1 MFESIYN
8 LSKERFVRSRGNI
21 ISFAF
26 LNNVVPVLMGLYIFI
41 NPFPHMT
48 AIKETCFY
56 VSFFIVF
63 LLIIFKKTD
72 FSFETPLLILFILFV
87 CWVFLG
93 LFFALDKGNSIH
105 DFYSHLLRY
114 VVIYFILINFFNS
127 KKRFI
132 NLLRIIIISSISY
145 SILGLFYFYIIM
157 GHSWATRFS
166 YGGSTGLLGY
176 EVFGNSICVLVIF
189 SILLS
194 FNFLVDEFLRRK
206 AALVFCLVP
215 QVALVFLV
223 QSKGAYIAL
232 VLSLIV
238 LLWRN
243 KKILLAVLVI
253 LVVVTAVSPI
263 KGRLSGLTTTE
274 GISGNYRIKMMFT
287 TLEIVKDYP
296 VIGIGF
302 GNETY
307 GKRVDLEMYNNR
319 VPEKYRQ
326 SNNNIIAAP
335 HNMFLNI
342 LVRTGFLGLALFLS
356 ILFVFVRMCWRC
368 VRYGEDDFV
377 KKWGLCIGSAFL
389 AFFVIGMFEQ
399 MFHHVTE
406 VILYTIFSMGT
417 ILWRLNKKGDAA
429 LPSYDKMKLSSVLP
443 L

>member
-1 MFESIYN
+1 MFKSSYCYVIDQFAN
-8 LSKERFVRSRGNI
+8 LKEDHRVFKL
-21 ISFAF
+21 
-26 LNNVVPVLMGLYIFI
+26 LNYLIPVLMGIFIFI

-48 AIKETCFY
+48 SIKEICIY
-56 VSFFIVF
+56 LSFFVVF
-63 LLIIFKKTD
+63 SLVIFKKTD
-72 FSFETPLLILFILFV
+72 FSFRTPLLVPFILFV
-87 CWVFLG
+87 CWAFFG
-93 LFFALDKGNSIH
+93 LFFALDKENSIH

-132 NLLRIIIISSISY
+132 NLSRIIIISSTSY

-157 GHSWATRFS
+157 GNSWTTRFS

-176 EVFGNSICVLVIF
+176 EVFGNSICALVIF

-194 FNFLVDEFLRRK
+194 LNFFMDGSLRRK

-243 KKILLAVLVI
+243 KKILLSVLVI
-253 LVVVTAVSPI
+253 LVIVTAISPI
-263 KGRLSGLTTTE
+263 KGRLSRLTTTE
-274 GISGNYRIKMMFT
+274 DISGNYRIEVMFT

-296 VIGIGF
+296 VTGIGF

-356 ILFVFVRMCWRC
+356 ILFVFVRMCLRC

-389 AFFVIGMFEQ
+389 GFFVIGMFEQ
-399 MFHHVTE
+399 MFHHVVE
-406 VILYTIFSMGT
+406 VVMYTILSMGT
-417 ILWRLNKKGDAA
+417 ILWRINNSIAR
-429 LPSYDKMKLSSVLP
+429 
-443 L
+443 

>member
-1 MFESIYN
+1 
-8 LSKERFVRSRGNI
+8 
-21 ISFAF
+21 
-26 LNNVVPVLMGLYIFI
+26 
-41 NPFPHMT
+41 
-48 AIKETCFY
+48 
-56 VSFFIVF
+56 
-63 LLIIFKKTD
+63 
-72 FSFETPLLILFILFV
+72 
-87 CWVFLG
+87 
-93 LFFALDKGNSIH
+93 
-105 DFYSHLLRY
+105 
-114 VVIYFILINFFNS
+114 
-127 KKRFI
+127 
-132 NLLRIIIISSISY
+132 
-145 SILGLFYFYIIM
+145 M
-157 GHSWATRFS
+157 GHSWTTRFS
-166 YGGSTGLLGY
+166 YGGLTGLLGY
-176 EVFGNSICVLVIF
+176 EVFGNSICALVIF

-194 FNFLVDEFLRRK
+194 FNFLVDESLRRK

-243 KKILLAVLVI
+243 KKILLSVLVI
-253 LVVVTAVSPI
+253 LVIVTAVSPI

-274 GISGNYRIKMMFT
+274 GISENYRIKMMFT

-296 VIGIGF
+296 VTGIGF

-326 SNNNIIAAP
+326 GNNNIIAAP
-335 HNMFLNI
+335 HNIILNI

-356 ILFVFVRMCWRC
+356 ILFIFVRMCWRC
-368 VRYGEDDFV
+368 VSYGEDDFV

-389 AFFVIGMFEQ
+389 SFFVIGMFEQ

-417 ILWRLNKKGDAA
+417 ILWRLNKKGDA
-429 LPSYDKMKLSSVLP
+429 LPSYDK
-443 L
+443 

>member
-1 MFESIYN
+1 MFKSSYCYVIDQFAN
-8 LSKERFVRSRGNI
+8 LKEDHRVFKL
-21 ISFAF
+21 
-26 LNNVVPVLMGLYIFI
+26 LNYLIPVLMGIFIFI

-48 AIKETCFY
+48 SIKEICIY
-56 VSFFIVF
+56 LSFVVVF
-63 LLIIFKKTD
+63 SLVIFKKTD
-72 FSFETPLLILFILFV
+72 FSFRTPLLVPFILFI
-87 CWVFLG
+87 CWTFFG
-93 LFFALDKGNSIH
+93 LFFALDKENSVH

-114 VVIYFILINFFNS
+114 VAIYFILINFFNS

-132 NLLRIIIISSISY
+132 NLSRIIIISSTSY

-157 GHSWATRFS
+157 GHSWTTRFS

-176 EVFGNSICVLVIF
+176 EVFGNSICALVIF

-194 FNFLVDEFLRRK
+194 LNFFMDGSLRRK

-223 QSKGAYIAL
+223 QSKGAYVAL

-243 KKILLAVLVI
+243 KKILVSVLVI
-253 LVVVTAVSPI
+253 LVIVTAVSPI
-263 KGRLSGLTTTE
+263 KGRLSRLTTTE
-274 GISGNYRIKMMFT
+274 DISGNYRIEAMFT

-307 GKRVDLEMYNNR
+307 GKRVDLKMYNNR
-319 VPEKYRQ
+319 APEKYRQ
-326 SNNNIIAAP
+326 GNNNIIAAP
-335 HNMFLNI
+335 HNLILNI
-342 LVRTGFLGLALFLS
+342 LVRVGFVGLALFLM
-356 ILFVFVRMCWRC
+356 ILFIFVRMCWRC
-368 VRYGEDDFV
+368 ARYGEDDFV

-389 AFFVIGMFEQ
+389 AFVVIGMFEQ

-406 VILYTIFSMGT
+406 VVLYTILSMGT
-417 ILWRLNKKGDAA
+417 ILWSLNE
-429 LPSYDKMKLSSVLP
+429 SS
-443 L
+443 